1 MWAQVTYISY
11 ELDLESFLGKSKLK
25 KAKTINDAA
34 DVFLDYY
41 ERPAG
46 SKLSN
51 RDGDPK
57 REGRRQFAQQ
67 YYNSFKTSGG

>member
-1 MWAQVTYISY
+1 M
-11 ELDLESFLGKSKLK
+11 K